1 MRLHPKFQGLIVS
14 YEFLYST
21 LRRDVVIYISSSV
34 QLYFLIQHGPFSQVT
49 TGPQDSI
56 LSYHG
61 VGH

>member
-1 MRLHPKFQGLIVS
+1 MRLHPKFQGLIVP

-21 LRRDVVIYISSSV
+21 LRRDMVIYISSSV
-34 QLYFLIQHGPFSQVT
+34 QLYFLIQHEPFSQVT

-56 LSYHG
+56 LSYG